1 MPQKSRKQSRGK
13 SKRMIG
19 AALLLGS
26 VIAAGLYFF
35 IGIPAN
41 SGPLDK
47 FTQCLGEKGAQFY
60 GAFWCP
66 HCQTQ
71 KAMFGKSQ
79 RFLPYIECSTPDGRK
94 QTPECQRKGIVEY
107 PTWEFA
113 DGSRESGELSLSH
126 LAEKTRCSLPQG
138 LSRDPR

>member
-1 MPQKSRKQSRGK
+1 MPQKSQKKSRKK
-13 SKRMIG
+13 SKQMLG
-19 AALLLGS
+19 AALLLGT
-26 VIAAGLYFF
+26 ILAAGLYFF

-47 FTQCLGEKGAQFY
+47 FTQCLSEKGGLFY

-79 RFLPYIECSTPDGRK
+79 RFLPYTECSTPDGRT
-94 QTPECQRKGIVEY
+94 QTPECQRKRIAEY

-113 DGSRESGELSLSH
+113 GGSRESGELPLSR
-126 LAEKTRCSLPQG
+126 LAEKTGCSLPQ
-138 LSRDPR
+138 